1 MKQYL
6 VPGMVL
12 FIFAG
17 SCTAE
22 VSAQGPPV
30 HGPRLYF
37 HARFW
42 NTPGW
47 QPRDG
52 DYAYLQLTP
61 GPKALDQIRTTLK
74 DIPPKH
80 RMVLSTSIEGMD
92 EILRQLIEREGFN
105 LACLGYD
112 VEGWDLTPDSEKRD
126 PVAACKRGQALAH
139 KYGLK
144 FLVAP
149 TRAYGEKFGDQIAR
163 YADIMKVQHK
173 GGQAQNIDRAIEE
186 QRALY
191 PKLRAANPKVVLFHD
206 MAAVPKGQVQTLA
219 QLLRY
224 YRGLADMVDGIGM
237 WALESHRQHVE
248 PFIRAIRPPVG
259 RANSVA
265 PGEGP
270 RMYFFSFLWD
280 TPGWQP
286 RKGDYACAKI
296 TPGLKTF
303 KEKLDHVVESLKQIP
318 PEYRMVQF
326 NTLDGAEE
334 LLREL
339 MDAKGFRIACL
350 GYDLEEW
357 DLTSATEKPDPIAA
371 CKRGQSLANKYKL
384 DFIVTLSNAMSTK
397 WGVKVAPFVLA
408 IKPQFNAT
416 HVRTIDEAIEY
427 QRKLCLEI
435 RRANPD
441 IQVFHDVGI
450 QPKDELQ
457 NPERLLRYYAGVAD
471 LVDGIGVFSQN
482 KPEEIAVMKK
492 YIVGVRPP
500 FREAQ
505 KKPAGAIGGD
515 L

>member
-1 MKQYL
+1 
-6 VPGMVL
+6 
-12 FIFAG
+12 
-17 SCTAE
+17 
-22 VSAQGPPV
+22 V

-61 GPKALDQIRTTLK
+61 GPRALEQIRATLK
-74 DIPPKH
+74 DIPPQH
-80 RMVLSTSIEGMD
+80 RMVLSTAIEGME
-92 EILRQLIEREGFN
+92 EILRQLIERDGFQ

-112 VEGWDLTPDSEKRD
+112 VEGWDLTPDAEKRD

-139 KYGLK
+139 KYSLK

-149 TRAYGEKFGDQIAR
+149 TRAYGEKFGVQIAP

-191 PKLRAANPKVVLFHD
+191 PKLRAANPQVVLFHD
-206 MAAVPKGQVQTLA
+206 MAAVPKGKVQTLA

-224 YRGLADMVDGIGM
+224 YRGLADMVSGIGM
-237 WALESHRQHVE
+237 WALESHRQYAE

-259 RANSVA
+259 RANAVA
-265 PGEGP
+265 AGEGP
-270 RMYFFSFLWD
+270 RMYFFSFHWN

-286 RKGDYACAKI
+286 RQGDYGCAKI

-303 KEKLDHVVESLKQIP
+303 TDKLHHVVESLQPIA

-339 MDAKGFRIACL
+339 IEAKGFRIACL

-357 DLTSATEKPDPIAA
+357 DLTSAAEKEDPIAA
-371 CKRGQSLANKYKL
+371 CKRGQALANKYKL
-384 DFIVTLSNAMSTK
+384 DFIVTPSNAMATR
-397 WGVKVAPFVLA
+397 WGVKIAPFVLT
-408 IKPQFNAT
+408 IKPQSKGT
-416 HVRTIDEAIEY
+416 QVRSIDEAIAY
-427 QRKLCLEI
+427 QRKMAVAI

-441 IQVFHDVGI
+441 IRVYHDAGI
-450 QPKDELQ
+450 QPQGVLQ
-457 NPERLLRYYAGVAD
+457 NPERLFEYYAGVAD

-500 FREAQ
+500 LGTVRNGI
-505 KKPAGAIGGD
+505 AGKTR
-515 L
+515 